1 MKNMM
6 TFGIYGRLAPANA
19 ATVAKPDIVTF
30 EEVAQETTADVSDA
44 ASTETQVNTDETSK

>member
-19 ATVAKPDIVTF
+19 APVATAKPDIITF
-30 EEVAQETTADVSDA
+30 EEVAQEATTDASDA
-44 ASTETQVNTDETSK
+44 ASAE

>member
-44 ASTETQVNTDETSK
+44 ASTET